1 MALTSDLVKEQ
12 LVADASD
19 FFNRKLKFATY
30 TFILFYIFVFVFNK
44 CIYNIFEVNHMNKSV
59 MAKMYD
65 KETAHIAADSGLIMN
80 FNDFRNYCFSRYHN
94 LHAIFA
100 LILFMI
106 VLFQK
111 FSVTKMALYTK
122 SNNSR
127 IDILFYNTFFKYH
140 AFVGKLGIFCVI
152 VSIVPIS
159 TNLKFIL
166 CPLPILEL

>member
-44 CIYNIFEVNHMNKSV
+44 CIYNIFEMNNINKNL
-59 MAKMYD
+59 MTKMFD
-65 KETAHIAADSGLIMN
+65 KETVHIAADSGLIMN
-80 FNDFRNYCFSRYHN
+80 FNDFRNYCFSRNHN

-111 FSVTKMALYTK
+111 FSVTKMALYIK

-127 IDILFYNTFFKYH
+127 VDVLFYNTFLKYH
-140 AFVGKLGIFCVI
+140 AFIGKCGIFCVI
-152 VSIVPIS
+152 VSIVPIITDLS
-159 TNLKFIL
+159 FYYVHYQF
-166 CPLPILEL
+166 